1 MPRICEFYGIVIAM
15 FYNDHAPPHFH
26 VVYNE
31 YQALVGIDPI
41 RVLEGPLT
49 QRTRS
54 LIFEWAALHQSELRQ
69 NWQLAQEHRP
79 LSRIE
84 PLE

>member
-15 FYNDHAPPHFH
+15 FYNDHVLPHFH

-31 YQALVGIDPI
+31 YRALVGIDPI
-41 RVLEGPLT
+41 QVLEGYLP

-54 LIFEWAALHQSELRQ
+54 LIFEWAALRQRELRQ
-69 NWQLAQEHRP
+69 NWQLAQERRP
-79 LSRIE
+79 LLRIE

>member
-15 FYNDHAPPHFH
+15 FYNDHVPPHFH

-31 YQALVGIDPI
+31 YRALVGIDPMQ
-41 RVLEGPLT
+41 VLEGYLP

-54 LIFEWAALHQSELRQ
+54 LIFEWAALHQHELRQ
-69 NWQLAQEHRP
+69 NWQLAQERRP
-79 LSRIE
+79 LLSE
-84 PLE
+84 LV